1 MTAYT
6 LVSAPHGL
14 PLFGHASRLL
24 IDPNAFLASL
34 PAYGDLVQIKLGLE
48 RAIVVCHPEL
58 THQILV
64 DDRTFDKGG
73 PLVDRGRELFGD
85 SLAICR
91 HAQHRRQR
99 RLIQPAFH
107 KTRLPRYASAMTAR
121 IAAITDRWEDGA
133 VLDVRANMRAFTSH
147 VAVAT
152 MFGATLSE
160 ADLEQMLGDLSI
172 LLAGTFKR
180 MLLPKAFSRIPI
192 PGNRIYERSRQR
204 LRDTLGQCIGEYRNT
219 GTDHGDA
226 LSILLAA
233 QDTDGNFTDA
243 EVIDQLV
250 ILFVGGSDTT
260 ANTLSWALDL
270 LGHHPDVERRL
281 HDEVDE
287 VLGGRYATF
296 TDLADLPWTAQI
308 VTETLRLYPPVAMV
322 TRTVTA
328 DAELGGHH
336 IAEGSTLIYS
346 ALAVQHRPDL
356 FARPEEF
363 DPDRW
368 TPPGP
373 DLPRGALTPFGGG
386 PRKCIGDGFGM
397 TMATL
402 ALASI
407 AAKWRLRTLPGTRVR
422 PILRTFLAPRD
433 LRMTVHR
440 RAWDC
445 PSHR

>member
-14 PLFGHASRLL
+14 PLFGHAPRLL

-34 PAYGDLVQIKLGLE
+34 PACGDLVQIKLGLE

-58 THQILV
+58 THQLLV

-73 PLVDRGRELFGD
+73 PLVDRSRELFGD
-85 SLAICR
+85 SLVICR

-107 KTRLPRYASAMTAR
+107 KSRLPQYASAMTAR
-121 IAAITDRWEDGA
+121 IATITDCWEDGA
-133 VLDVRANMRAFTSH
+133 TVDVRTEMLALTSH
-147 VAVAT
+147 VTVTT
-152 MFGATLSE
+152 MFGATFSE

-172 LLAGTFKR
+172 LLAGTHKR
-180 MLLPKAFSRIPI
+180 MLLPKAISRIPT
-192 PGNRIYERSRQR
+192 PGNRIYQRSRQR
-204 LRDTLGQCIGEYRNT
+204 LRDTLGKLIGGYRDA
-219 GTDHGDA
+219 GTDNGDA

-233 QDTDGNFTDA
+233 QDANANFTDD

-250 ILFVGGSDTT
+250 ILFEGGADPT

-270 LGHHPDVERRL
+270 LGRHPEFERRL
-281 HDEVDE
+281 HNEVDE
-287 VLGGRYATF
+287 VLAGRSATF
-296 TDLADLPWTAQI
+296 ADLGALTWTAQI
-308 VTETLRLYPPVAMV
+308 VTETLRLYSPVAMV
-322 TRTVTA
+322 TRIVTA
-328 DAELGGHH
+328 DTELGGHH

-356 FARPEEF
+356 FIRPEEF

-386 PRKCIGDGFGM
+386 PRKCIGDSFGM

-407 AAKWRLRTLPGTRVR
+407 AAKWRLCTLPGAQVR
-422 PILRTFLAPRD
+422 PILRIFLGPRD

-440 RAWDC
+440 RGAEVT
-445 PSHR
+445 R

>member
-1 MTAYT
+1 VANKPT
-6 LVSAPHGL
+6 LHVKPPNRPKNHSN
-14 PLFGHASRLL
+14 FG
-24 IDPNAFLASL
+24 
-34 PAYGDLVQIKLGLE
+34 LVQIKLGLE

-58 THQILV
+58 THRLLL

-107 KTRLPRYASAMTAR
+107 KARLPQYAAAMTAG
-121 IAAITDRWEDGA
+121 IAAMTDGWQDGA
-133 VLDVRANMRAFTSH
+133 VLDVRADMRAFTSH
-147 VAVAT
+147 VTVTT
-152 MFGATLSE
+152 MFGATFSE
-160 ADLEQMLGDLSI
+160 ADRQQMLGDLST

-180 MLLPKAFSRIPI
+180 MLLPKVISRVPT
-192 PGNRIYERSRQR
+192 PGNRTYERSRQR
-204 LRDTLGQCIGEYRNT
+204 LRDTLAQAIDEYRDT

-233 QDTDGNFTDA
+233 QDADDNFTDD

-260 ANTLSWALDL
+260 ANTLSWGLDL
-270 LGHHPDVERRL
+270 LGRHPDVAQRL

-287 VLGGRYATF
+287 VLDGRPATF
-296 TDLADLPWTAQI
+296 TDLADLPWTAR
-308 VTETLRLYPPVAMV
+308 VVNETLRLYPPVALV

-328 DAELGGHH
+328 DTELGGHR
-336 IAEGSTLIYS
+336 IAKGSTLIYS
-346 ALAVQHRPDL
+346 SLAVQHRPDL

-407 AAKWRLRTLPGTRVR
+407 AAKWRLRTLPGARVR
-422 PILRTFLAPRD
+422 PILRTFLAPHD
-433 LRMTVHR
+433 LRMTAHR
-440 RAWDC
+440 RTSRATA
-445 PSHR
+445 